1 MAAMKCVGGVLAGLA
16 VVALLA
22 ACGTSV
28 APPVKFSPTP
38 TAKLAGAKLQ
48 VVNQSW
54 RRGHELIFTGTG
66 FNPSVPTTAEIVQQ
80 GRSYNL
86 GAVTVNQNGR
96 LAAVF
101 TVPMGLDTGVAT
113 LMVCSQGAASGCVS
127 QNISIAA

>member
-1 MAAMKCVGGVLAGLA
+1 MAAMKLVGGALVGLSA
-16 VVALLA
+16 AALLA

-38 TAKLAGAKLQ
+38 TAKLTGAKLQ

-66 FNPSVPTTAEIVQQ
+66 FTPGAQTNAEIVQQ

-86 GAVTVNQNGR
+86 GALSVSQTGR
-96 LAAVF
+96 LAASF
-101 TVPMGLDTGVAT
+101 IVPTGLDTGVAT
-113 LMVCSQGAASGCVS
+113 LMVCSQGASVGCVS
-127 QNISIAA
+127 QTISIAA